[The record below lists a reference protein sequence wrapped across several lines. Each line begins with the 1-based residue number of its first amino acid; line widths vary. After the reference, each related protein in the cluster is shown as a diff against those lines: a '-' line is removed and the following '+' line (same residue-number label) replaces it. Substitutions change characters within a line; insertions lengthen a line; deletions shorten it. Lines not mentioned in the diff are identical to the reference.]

1 MGSGT
6 SPRQERSRPL
16 ERCCPRFLGNA
27 PVVGPPYHSPVRSGF
42 SLIELVCTLTIVG
55 LVLLMTVPRF
65 GEWRDNLAAERAAVQ
80 VSTFYRAARYA
91 ALLRATAVQ
100 IDLTSDTLRA
110 TYLGLRDS
118 VFALVEGPA
127 AYGVTLS
134 VSRSTIRL
142 HPSGWGWGA
151 ANTKIVL
158 RRGQAAE
165 SLTTSRLGRLK
176 RW

>member
-1 MGSGT
+1 MEGWCT
-6 SPRQERSRPL
+6 
-16 ERCCPRFLGNA
+16 RFLGDGSVIGFQY
-27 PVVGPPYHSPVRSGF
+27 PVPVRSGF
-42 SLIELVCTLTIVG
+42 SLIELVCTLGIVG
-55 LVLLMTVPRF
+55 LLLLMTVPRF
-65 GEWRDNLAAERAAVQ
+65 GDWRDGLAADRAATQ
-80 VSTFYRAARYA
+80 VATFYRAARYA

-100 IDLTSDTLRA
+100 LDLSSDTLRA

-118 VFALVEGPA
+118 VFAAVEGPGV
-127 AYGVTLS
+127 YGVTLS
-134 VSRSTIRL
+134 ASRSPIRI

-158 RRGQAAE
+158 RRGTAAE